1 MLAKFRINI
10 YNSLIPGFKRG
21 PYHHQAP
28 ARGANF
34 DRPLPLHHSLP
45 RRWPRPSL
53 RLYAAP
59 TVSEMCTWGSS
70 WLLEIRRIDGEDGA
84 ADRTIAADP
93 IEKDWAQQRRFEII
107 LYLHPCGVPLP

>member
-1 MLAKFRINI
+1 
-10 YNSLIPGFKRG
+10 
-21 PYHHQAP
+21 
-28 ARGANF
+28 
-34 DRPLPLHHSLP
+34 
-45 RRWPRPSL
+45 
-53 RLYAAP
+53 
-59 TVSEMCTWGSS
+59 MCTWGSS